1 MLKKYPFV
9 KQEGYKD
16 CGLTSLLMIIK
27 YYKGN
32 VSIERLRDL
41 THTNKNGTSAFNL
54 VKASHEL
61 GFYSKGVRGS
71 LNDLKYV
78 VLPCIAHVI
87 INNSIK
93 HFIVIYEINYDKEI
107 LIVADPAYGIKK
119 ISFSEFSSI
128 WTGVLIIIYPIR
140 SIPIM
145 KDINVNSF
153 IFKTIFKYKKSLI
166 ILFLLSILIIL
177 LNLISSFYFKF
188 IIDGID
194 ISKGY
199 LKNIFFVFL
208 LLSITRLVINYLRSK
223 FLIILNC
230 KLDFSLVLDAFK
242 RIILLPYH
250 YYHNRTTGEIVSKIN
265 DLGVSRDFISKIC
278 VNLFIDFPLVII
290 SAFFLFKINISLFLI
305 TFLIFVLY
313 LLLSYIYSRVYKL
326 YIYKV
331 KTNREIINSYMY
343 ESISGFETVKGI
355 NIESNVID
363 KFNNKYIN
371 YLNDMYRLDN
381 HISNQSFLRDLIN
394 DIGNIFVLLFGSFL
408 VFDGKISIGYL
419 ITYSSMMIYFL
430 EPIRNIIDM
439 DVSVKESRESITR
452 LLSLYENY
460 FDKGIVN
467 FKGGR
472 ICFSNLSFS
481 FDNKKILKNIN
492 LVINKGERIMIC
504 GTSGSGKSTLLK
516 LLMKYY
522 SVNRGMIFIDG
533 IDINDYKVKSLRKNI
548 SYVSQNEI
556 IFNDSL
562 INNLNF
568 YSRDNNE
575 VLNMARL
582 VEFNEI
588 MDNDLGLNMMIEENG
603 LNLSGGQRQR
613 IVLARALLK
622 QAQIILIDEGLS
634 QVDVPLERKILKN
647 IFNEFRDK
655 TFIIVS
661 HRMEN
666 VDLYDRVIKINN
678 GEIIDE
684 KTI

>member
-1 MLKKYPFV
+1 
-9 KQEGYKD
+9 
-16 CGLTSLLMIIK
+16 
-27 YYKGN
+27 
-32 VSIERLRDL
+32 
-41 THTNKNGTSAFNL
+41 
-54 VKASHEL
+54 
-61 GFYSKGVRGS
+61 
-71 LNDLKYV
+71 
-78 VLPCIAHVI
+78 
-87 INNSIK
+87 
-93 HFIVIYEINYDKEI
+93 
-107 LIVADPAYGIKK
+107 
-119 ISFSEFSSI
+119 
-128 WTGVLIIIYPIR
+128 
-140 SIPIM
+140 
-145 KDINVNSF
+145 
-153 IFKTIFKYKKSLI
+153 
-166 ILFLLSILIIL
+166 
-177 LNLISSFYFKF
+177 
-188 IIDGID
+188 
-194 ISKGY
+194 
-199 LKNIFFVFL
+199 
-208 LLSITRLVINYLRSK
+208 
-223 FLIILNC
+223 
-230 KLDFSLVLDAFK
+230 
-242 RIILLPYH
+242 
-250 YYHNRTTGEIVSKIN
+250 
-265 DLGVSRDFISKIC
+265 
-278 VNLFIDFPLVII
+278 
-290 SAFFLFKINISLFLI
+290 
-305 TFLIFVLY
+305 
-313 LLLSYIYSRVYKL
+313 
-326 YIYKV
+326 
-331 KTNREIINSYMY
+331 
-343 ESISGFETVKGI
+343 
-355 NIESNVID
+355 
-363 KFNNKYIN
+363 
-371 YLNDMYRLDN
+371 
-381 HISNQSFLRDLIN
+381 
-394 DIGNIFVLLFGSFL
+394 
-408 VFDGKISIGYL
+408 
-419 ITYSSMMIYFL
+419 MIYFL

>member
-71 LNDLKYV
+71 LNDLKSV

-177 LNLISSFYFKF
+177 LKLISSFYFKF

-265 DLGVSRDFISKIC
+265 DLGVSRDFVSKIC

-290 SAFFLFKINISLFLI
+290 SAFFLVKINISLFLI

-634 QVDVPLERKILKN
+634 QVDVTLERKILKN

>member
-177 LNLISSFYFKF
+177 LKLISSFYFKF

-305 TFLIFVLY
+305 TFLIFVLF

-575 VLNMARL
+575 VLNIARL